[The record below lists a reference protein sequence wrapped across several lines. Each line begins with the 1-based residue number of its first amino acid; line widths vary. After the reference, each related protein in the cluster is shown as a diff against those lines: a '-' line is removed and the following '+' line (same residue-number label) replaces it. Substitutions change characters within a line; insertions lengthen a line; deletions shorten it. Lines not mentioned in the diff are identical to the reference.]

1 MKFRHKLLYKL
12 LRPLVILFLKIKFN
26 FKYKKVKVKGNYILL
41 SNHATDFDPLMV
53 ASSCPKQTYF
63 VASEHITR
71 FKAFKL
77 LKYAF
82 EPIVRY
88 KGASGA
94 SALKDALSRLR
105 KGANVCI
112 FPEGVRTFDGITC
125 PISYSTAKFVKASGA
140 SLVTYK
146 LKGGYFSSP
155 MWSSTKYTRK
165 GKITGAPVS
174 VYDKETLKNMSVDEI
189 YQIIKTDL
197 YENAYETW
205 SQSPVKYKGKKI
217 AESVESFLYVCPN
230 CNAHA
235 SFTSE
240 KNTVKCKDC
249 GHTFTIDSTGNLSGT
264 KITTLLG
271 LSKWQN
277 AVTENDFNKGVTY
290 RAEQASISTIE
301 KHVAVNTVTGKLEL
315 SPTRLTCGEL
325 SFSLADIPEMAIHG
339 KYSLCFMSNKTYY
352 ELTLPKG
359 DNAYRF
365 LQYFNV
371 IKENQK

>member
-1 MKFRHKLLYKL
+1 
-12 LRPLVILFLKIKFN
+12 LVIIFLKIKFN

-94 SALKDALSRLR
+94 SAIKNALSRLR
-105 KGANVCI
+105 NGANVCI

-125 PISYSTAKFVKASGA
+125 PITYSTAKFVKSSGA

-155 MWSSTKYTRK
+155 MWSSTKHTRK

-189 YQIIKTDL
+189 YQVIKTDL

-240 KNTVKCKDC
+240 NNTVKCKDC

-339 KYSLCFMSNKTYY
+339 KYSLCFMANKTYY

>member
-1 MKFRHKLLYKL
+1 LKFRHKFLYKL
-12 LRPLVILFLKIKFN
+12 LRPLVILFVKIKFN

-77 LKYAF
+77 LKYF

-94 SALKDALSRLR
+94 SALKDALYRLR
-105 KGANVCI
+105 NGANVCI
-112 FPEGVRTFDGITC
+112 FPEGVRTFDGVTC
-125 PISYSTAKFVKASGA
+125 PISYSTAKFVKTSGA

-197 YENAYETW
+197 YENAYETC
-205 SQSPVKYKGKKI
+205 SQSPVKYKGKRL
-217 AESVESFLYVCPN
+217 AENLESFLYVCPN

-235 SFTSE
+235 SLTSE
-240 KNTVKCKDC
+240 NNIVKCKNC
-249 GHTFTIDSTGNLSGT
+249 EHTFTIDSTGNLSGT
-264 KITTLLG
+264 NAKTLLE
-271 LSKWQN
+271 LSKWQKT
-277 AVTENDFNKGVTY
+277 VTENDFKQGAIY
-290 RAEQASISTIE
+290 HAERASISAIE
-301 KHVAVNTVTGKLEL
+301 KHVAVNTITGKLTL
-315 SPTRLTCGEL
+315 SPTCLTCGEL
-325 SFSLADIPEMAIHG
+325 SFSLTDIPEMAIHG
-339 KYSLCFMSNKTYY
+339 KYSLCFMSDRTYY
-352 ELTLPKG
+352 ELALPKG

-365 LQYFNV
+365 LQYFNA